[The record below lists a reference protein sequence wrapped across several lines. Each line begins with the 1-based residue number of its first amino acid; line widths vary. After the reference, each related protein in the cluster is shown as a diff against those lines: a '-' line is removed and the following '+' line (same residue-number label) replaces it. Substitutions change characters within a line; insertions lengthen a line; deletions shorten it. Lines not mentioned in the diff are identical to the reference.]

1 MARKKVK
8 RYDKGGGVEAEDIV
22 VQGRR
27 PTANAEFSNFD
38 LSRLGGDIGGGMR
51 GGMGDGMGGGMG
63 GGMGV
68 VAPRS
73 LPAPTRSTGP
83 RLTPTAISQPR
94 STLGRL
100 TGTAAPKGYG
110 VNLKIPFKKGG
121 AVKKMAKGGSTAS
134 KRADGCATKGKTKGR
149 FV

>member
-8 RYDKGGGVEAEDIV
+8 RYADGGGIEAEEIV

-27 PTANAEFSNFD
+27 PTANAEFSSFD
-38 LSRLGGDIGGGMR
+38 LSRVGGDIGGGMR
-51 GGMGDGMGGGMG
+51 GGMGDGMGGS
-63 GGMGV
+63 MGV
-68 VAPRS
+68 AAPRS
-73 LPAPTRSTGP
+73 LPASTRSTGP

-110 VNLKIPFKKGG
+110 VNLKMPFKKGG
-121 AVKKMAKGGSTAS
+121 EVKKMAKGGSTAS
-134 KRADGCATKGKTKGR
+134 KRADGIATKGKTKGR
-149 FV
+149 MV